1 MSSKNIVK
9 CILCD
14 MDGVLRI
21 GSYPIQGVQNIFSYF
36 KELKIQ
42 PIIITN
48 ECRYTNNKIYS
59 DLKHMNIIKDTSI
72 PLITSANV
80 CKTWLENYIYT
91 NKSKYSCFNVC
102 TIGEKGL
109 QENIKLIQSTN
120 LHITHKYN
128 SQKNTKNIIIL
139 GCLFNYT
146 ENHRKII
153 KEWLSQNTL
162 IVKTCDDYSDPES
175 NCILPNDILE
185 NFKCSADINVG
196 KPDKNFS
203 REVDKILKEKN
214 LSQTKPEE
222 ILLIGDTMNTDIKMG
237 KKLGYKTILVLS
249 GNTKINDL
257 KGYAYSPDYI
267 LPSIEYIK
275 TMLNH
280 LLVSAST
287 AVSPEDSESFGS
299 TCSARI

>member
-1 MSSKNIVK
+1 MTFKNIVK

-21 GSYPIQGVQNIFSYF
+21 GSQPIPGVQNIFSYF

-59 DLKHMNIIKDTSI
+59 DLKQMNILKDTSV

-80 CKTWLENYIYT
+80 CKTWLENYIDINT
-91 NKSKYSCFNVC
+91 SKYACFNVC
-102 TIGEKGL
+102 IIGEKGL
-109 QENIKLIQSTN
+109 QENIKSIQSKK
-120 LHITHKYN
+120 LCITYDYN
-128 SQKNTKNIIIL
+128 SQTNIKNIIIL
-139 GCLFNYT
+139 GSLFNYT
-146 ENHRKII
+146 ENHCKII
-153 KEWLSQNTL
+153 KKWLSQNPL
-162 IVKTCDDYSDPES
+162 IVKSCDDYSDPES

-185 NFKCSADINVG
+185 QFNHYADINVG

-203 REVDKILKEKN
+203 REINRLLKEKQ
-214 LSQTKPEE
+214 LFQIKPEE

-237 KKLGYKTILVLS
+237 KQLGYKTILVLS
-249 GNTKINDL
+249 GNTKIYDL
-257 KGYAYSPDYI
+257 KSYTYSPDFI
-267 LPSIEYIK
+267 IPSIEYIK
-275 TMLNH
+275 KFYNYSSETD
-280 LLVSAST
+280 ST
-287 AVSPEDSESFGS
+287 SLEDSESLGS